1 MYDTLYELMV
11 EAHAITNWFAFSQ
24 AMKLTE
30 KIRAACVAYNK
41 NPEESKDTLVEAATE
56 AVVFLRSQNTKETK
70 EASPKIESCL
80 TQIRMEG

>member
-24 AMKLTE
+24 AMKVTE
-30 KIRAACVAYNK
+30 NIRAACIAYNK
-41 NPEESKDTLVEAATE
+41 NPEESKDALVEAANE
-56 AVVFLRSQNTKETK
+56 ASTFLRSQNTKETL
-70 EASPKIESCL
+70 AVSPKLESCL